1 MISSKTDLAEKLQ
14 IAPQDLFECPRRAPT
29 LLLSFALLK
38 GSFGKLQ
45 QRRGN
50 RVHNCLHLQER
61 GARADLASEQKK
73 ARLKAGLFV
82 H

>member
-14 IAPQDLFECPRRAPT
+14 IAPQDLFERPRRAPT
-29 LLLSFALLK
+29 LFLTFALLK

-45 QRRGN
+45 QRWGN
-50 RVHNCLHLQER
+50 RIHNCLHLQER